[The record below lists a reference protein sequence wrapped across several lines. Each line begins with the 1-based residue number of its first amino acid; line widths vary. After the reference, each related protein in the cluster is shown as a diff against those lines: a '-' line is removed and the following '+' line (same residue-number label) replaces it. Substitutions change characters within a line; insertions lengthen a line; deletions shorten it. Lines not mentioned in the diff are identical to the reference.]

1 MQAAS
6 DPFLGWSTAENRQYY
21 VRQFRDMKGSM
32 NIEKLSAASLMEYS
46 GLCGAIL
53 ARAHAQTTEPAVI
66 AGYLGNG
73 PSFDRAM
80 GHFALVYAA
89 QNETDHAT
97 LLRAIKN
104 GRVQAE
110 MGV

>member
-6 DPFLGWSTAENRQYY
+6 DPFLGWSTAGNRQYY

-32 NIEKLSAASLMEYS
+32 NIEKLDRASLLEYA

-73 PSFDRAM
+73 PAFEAAM
-80 GHFALVYAA
+80 GNFALAYAR
-89 QNETDHAT
+89 QNEADHAA
-97 LLRAIKN
+97 LLRAIKS
-104 GRVQAE
+104 GRLQAE
-110 MGV
+110 TGV